1 MGIRGQADL
10 LSGLGDLR
18 PWLGEA
24 QRKVVTM
31 VLWCGLGWCG
41 WCTAG

>member
-1 MGIRGQADL
+1 MVKADL

-18 PWLGEA
+18 PWFGEE

-31 VLWCGLGWCG
+31 VLW
-41 WCTAG
+41 